1 VAVNKKDK
9 VKKAIVQDK
18 KKTSKIIA
26 KKATEKKINTKPKT
40 SRQMVDEKGW
50 LLGKNPVKKDL
61 NTGEFENYNSLQQW
75 SVRNYSDKG
84 IYGRGKSGNKID
96 KASRK
101 RIK

>member
-1 VAVNKKDK
+1 MAALKKDK
-9 VKKAIVQDK
+9 AKKAIVKDK
-18 KKTSKIIA
+18 KKTSKVIA

-40 SRQMVDEKGW
+40 SRQMIDETGW
-50 LLGKNPVKKDL
+50 LFGKNPVKKDL
-61 NTGEFENYNSLQQW
+61 NISEFENYNSIKQW
-75 SVRNYSDKG
+75 PGRRHSDEG